1 MEKKIMRKMKQK
13 FPIGTLVQATIP
25 RVGEK
30 PYVLLGLVIS
40 HVNYTGLTDSE
51 DRCEVFFG
59 PNPWMPHKHVVPLQP
74 GSLKSV
80 SRAYTKEVR

>member
-1 MEKKIMRKMKQK
+1 MKKMKQK

-40 HVNYTGLTDSE
+40 HVKLAGSAGYH
-51 DRCEVFFG
+51 DRCEVWFG
-59 PNPWMPHKHVVPLQP
+59 PNPWMASLIITVQT
-74 GSLKSV
+74 GRLKSV
-80 SRAYTKEVR
+80 SGTYF